1 MDSLLARVL
10 SLIFLYSSC
19 VRHCPFESMVSTP
32 LILGGR
38 SAALLAAVLI
48 HMQLLNMNFIIGIEE
63 NSATVIPHNSLH
75 VVFIFLACLDVVDV
89 VLIRFIMSTR
99 ICFHISW
106 LKTRFVRSLL
116 IVRG

>member
-1 MDSLLARVL
+1 
-10 SLIFLYSSC
+10 
-19 VRHCPFESMVSTP
+19 MVSTP

-75 VVFIFLACLDVVDV
+75 VVFIFLACLDVVGV

-99 ICFHISW
+99 IFFIS
-106 LKTRFVRSLL
+106 
-116 IVRG
+116 RGSRHDLSGLV